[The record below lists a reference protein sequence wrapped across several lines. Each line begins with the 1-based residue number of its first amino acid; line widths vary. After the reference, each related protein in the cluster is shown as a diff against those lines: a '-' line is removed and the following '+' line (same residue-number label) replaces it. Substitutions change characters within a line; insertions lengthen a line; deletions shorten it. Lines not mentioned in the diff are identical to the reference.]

1 MTYALLQTTI
11 TPPPV
16 DALQRAFKAGA
27 TQSLSAADAIFA
39 ADDAFGIL
47 SRDLPENDALN
58 VAGAL
63 AAEEIEVEVVAERD
77 LPRLPEP
84 QFFLSTHFTEN
95 LVEFF
100 DARERKDQAPWAAL
114 TLIAVGY
121 DQRDVRLELIFG
133 DATARYFTTLDRF
146 HAHHSPEAS
155 GRFATER
162 FISLI
167 RSLCEQA
174 PKALRNRGTDLLLG
188 GGVGDRI
195 EELVA
200 YPRPSAFIEEITWLL
215 WRARKASEAA

>member
-1 MTYALLQTTI
+1 MTYALLQKSI

-47 SRDLPENDALN
+47 ARDLPENDALN
-58 VAGAL
+58 VAGEL
-63 AAEEIEVEVVAERD
+63 AAEGIEVEVVRERE

-84 QFFLSTHFTEN
+84 EFFLSTHFNETHI
-95 LVEFF
+95 EFF
-100 DARERKDQAPWAAL
+100 DAREKRDLAPWAAL

-133 DATARYFTTLDRF
+133 EATARYFTTLERF
-146 HAHHSPEAS
+146 HAHHSPEAN

-162 FISLI
+162 FIRLI
-167 RSLCEQA
+167 QSLCQQA
-174 PKALRNRGTDLLLG
+174 PKALRNRGTDLLLSG
-188 GGVGDRI
+188 GAGDRI

-215 WRARKASEAA
+215 WRARRDSAA